1 MTKRGTPMNQYERE
15 QALHQAEARYRVAQV
30 NHELAAKGL
39 NDARERHDQTSHEL
53 LAARCDFD
61 EAYAALD
68 SKTSTDH

>member
-1 MTKRGTPMNQYERE
+1 MNQHERE
-15 QALHQAEARYRVAQV
+15 QALHVAEARYRVAQT

-39 NDARERHDQTSHEL
+39 NDARERYDRTSHEL

-68 SKTSTDH
+68 SPEGAA